1 MTATQTD
8 LDPTQTRSVLIGT
21 AGHIDHGKTRL
32 VGQLTGVNTD
42 RLPEEKARGISIDLG
57 FAHIADGDLRIGV
70 VDVPGHERFVRN
82 MVAGATGIN
91 VAVLVVAADDGVMPQ
106 TREHLEIMDLLGI
119 PTGLIALTKIDL
131 VDEDLVELAKLDIE
145 EAVAGTF
152 LEDAPV
158 IPVSS
163 ETGKGIDELRQR
175 LLETCREI
183 SLPDSLPLFRL
194 AIDRVFSITGHGTVV
209 TGSVLSGDVQVG
221 TSLDLWPEGRS
232 VRVRSVERHGEQTEE
247 AGSRQRTAINLA
259 GVKHEEVSRGCELAT
274 AGYLQTT
281 RRLLVDLRVLTS
293 SPMTLKDRVE
303 VNLHI
308 GTREVETRVILK
320 GRRLEPG
327 QRGYAE
333 LRLSEPIVAAFGQR
347 FILRR
352 VSPAVTIG
360 GGRILAP
367 AIPDLLRIRDIE
379 TLAGNLDSDSAAD
392 RLSVYLGQRDSIRS
406 ADLTIASAVGLM
418 PDELDEQLTQL
429 REVGSIVKL
438 GERDRT
444 FEIHIDRLEALGRS
458 VLRTIREEV
467 VRHQPRRS
475 LPKPTLLTACRDITS
490 QQILEAVIAW
500 LLKKKELVRI
510 GDNLGPADLQVK
522 LTKAQSRTRQAMLDA
537 ISDGGLTPPLAKELV
552 QSLDQKPAEIDQLL
566 NLTAEDGLIV
576 KVGDGLFM
584 TPESLDLAREKCKE
598 TLSEIQAEG
607 ESEGATMAQLRDGWG
622 VTRKYAVPLCEYLD
636 SIGVTIR
643 QEDIRVA
650 GPEIDTALGVSG

>member
-1 MTATQTD
+1 MTAETQT
-8 LDPTQTRSVLIGT
+8 TTKSVLIGT

-32 VGQLTGVNTD
+32 VGKLTGVNTD

-57 FAHIADGDLRIGV
+57 FAHISDGDLRIGV
-70 VDVPGHERFVRN
+70 IDVPGHERFVRN

-119 PTGLIALTKIDL
+119 PTGLIALTKIDI

-145 EAVAGTF
+145 ESVAGTF
-152 LEDAPV
+152 LEGAPV

-163 ETGKGIDELRQR
+163 ETGEGIDELRQAI
-175 LLETCREI
+175 LDTCREI
-183 SLPDSLPLFRL
+183 ELPESLPLFRL

-221 TSLDLWPEGRS
+221 ATLDLWPEGRQ

-281 RRLLVDLRVLTS
+281 RRLLVDLRVLSS
-293 SPMTLKDRVE
+293 SPMPLKDRVE

-327 QRGYAE
+327 ERGYAE
-333 LRLSEPIVAAFGQR
+333 LRLAEPIVAAFGQR

-360 GGRILAP
+360 GGRILDP
-367 AIPDLLRIRDIE
+367 AIPDLLRIRNIE
-379 TLAGNLDSDSAAD
+379 ELAENLDSDSGAE
-392 RLSVYLGQRDSIRS
+392 RLSVYLGQRDSIR
-406 ADLTIASAVGLM
+406 AGDLTIASAVGLM
-418 PDELDEQLTQL
+418 PDELETQL
-429 REVGSIVKL
+429 NELREAGSIVTL

-444 FEIHIDRLEALGRS
+444 FEIHASRLDALSRS
-458 VLRTIREEV
+458 ILRTIREEV
-467 VRHQPRRS
+467 IRHQPRRS
-475 LPKPTLLTACRDITS
+475 LPKPTLLTACREITT
-490 QQILEAVIAW
+490 QHILEAVIAW
-500 LLKKKELVRI
+500 LLKKKELVKI
-510 GDNLGPADLQVK
+510 GENLGPADLQVK
-522 LTKAQSRTRQAMLDA
+522 LTKAQSKNRQAMLDQ
-537 ISDGGLTPPLAKELV
+537 ITSGSLTPPLAKELAE
-552 QSLDQKPAEIDQLL
+552 SIDQKPAEANQLL
-566 NLTAEDGLIV
+566 NLTEEDGLIV
-576 KVGDGLFM
+576 KVADGLFF
-584 TPESLDLAREKCKE
+584 TPEALDLARVKCKE
-598 TLSEIQAEG
+598 TLAEIE
-607 ESEGATMAQLRDGWG
+607 EATMAQLRDGWG
-622 VTRKYAVPLCEYLD
+622 VTRKYSVPLCEYFD
-636 SIGVTIR
+636 SIGVTVRRDNIR
-643 QEDIRVA
+643 IA
-650 GPEIDTALGVSG
+650 GEKIDTPIGAMAERS